1 MARRIQLVTRRGSM
15 THAEVARRAGISRAY
30 YTQIELGARR
40 PSLPLAKRLAEVFG
54 TSVDDLFF
62 DDGRIAS

>member
-1 MARRIQLVTRRGSM
+1 MARRSQLVTRRGSM

-40 PSLPLAKRLAEVFG
+40 PSLPLAQRLAEVFG
-54 TSVDDLFF
+54 ATMEDLFF
-62 DDGRIAS
+62 DRKGTAR